1 MPGQNLTRAE
11 AVSRKNVVDVHS
23 YDVALDL
30 TQGEETFRSH
40 TVVTFS
46 ATEGESTF
54 IDLISP
60 FVHRIVL
67 NGKELETGLH
77 QDSRIALSDLQ
88 DSNTLEVAADCAY
101 MHTGEGMHRFVD
113 PADGQAYVY
122 TQFEVPDSRR
132 VFAVFE
138 QPDLKATFK
147 FKVTVPAGWVVF
159 SNSITPAPQKD
170 QDAWTYDFEPSEKI
184 SSYITAIV
192 AGPYKGVTDQLTSSD
207 GRTIPLGVYC
217 RASLEEHLD
226 ADRIIDVTK
235 QGFGFYEK
243 MYNRPYP
250 FTKYDQI
257 FVPEYN
263 AGAMENA
270 GCITFRDQYLFRT
283 PPTRA
288 QLGTRANTIL
298 HELAHMWFGDLVTM
312 KWWNDLWLNESFAE
326 FMSHQCSAE
335 ATEYEDAWT
344 AFGSRKAWGTTQDQ
358 LPSTHPIAA
367 EINDLNDIEV
377 NFDGITYAKGAAV
390 LRQLV
395 AYVGRENFE
404 KGLHAYFDEHAWGN
418 TELADLLSK
427 LSEAS
432 GRDLDEWAKVW
443 LQEAGITLLRTS
455 VSTDEDGTIRDLSIV
470 QELPMEG
477 TSLRPHRLTVG
488 AYDLQDGKLVRTAR
502 WGLDVDG
509 ARTPVS
515 EAVGTKRPDVIV
527 LNDEDL
533 GYAKIRLDED
543 SFKFALDHIGDFEDP
558 LPRSVVMQSLW
569 DQCRDGQISARA
581 YIDASLPSVAA
592 ETDSAQRALV
602 ASHMIAAATVYSNPA
617 TRDQTVAD
625 LSRRLHLMAVAQPS
639 GSDAQKQLL
648 LAAAHVAVG
657 AELDWLKALLD
668 GSETMTGIE
677 IKSEVRWTLIRE
689 LAAAGA
695 IDEAFIDEELAA
707 DDTLSGR
714 EEAAASKASLPSNR
728 QGAHERMLS
737 DTSIPNGTL
746 SEMLSA
752 YSSTGWR
759 NPGDTAHI
767 DHYFEQINSVWDSFT
782 FHMAEDII
790 NDLFPDQLVGLP
802 GEDVVAQAEKWLQ
815 ENEQATPALR
825 RRIIECLD
833 FAKRASKAQA
843 ADK

>member
-257 FVPEYN
+257 FVP
-263 AGAMENA
+263 
-270 GCITFRDQYLFRT
+270 
-283 PPTRA
+283 
-288 QLGTRANTIL
+288 
-298 HELAHMWFGDLVTM
+298 
-312 KWWNDLWLNESFAE
+312 
-326 FMSHQCSAE
+326 
-335 ATEYEDAWT
+335 
-344 AFGSRKAWGTTQDQ
+344 
-358 LPSTHPIAA
+358 
-367 EINDLNDIEV
+367 
-377 NFDGITYAKGAAV
+377 
-390 LRQLV
+390 
-395 AYVGRENFE
+395 
-404 KGLHAYFDEHAWGN
+404 
-418 TELADLLSK
+418 
-427 LSEAS
+427 
-432 GRDLDEWAKVW
+432 
-443 LQEAGITLLRTS
+443 
-455 VSTDEDGTIRDLSIV
+455 
-470 QELPMEG
+470 
-477 TSLRPHRLTVG
+477 
-488 AYDLQDGKLVRTAR
+488 
-502 WGLDVDG
+502 
-509 ARTPVS
+509 
-515 EAVGTKRPDVIV
+515 
-527 LNDEDL
+527 
-533 GYAKIRLDED
+533 
-543 SFKFALDHIGDFEDP
+543 
-558 LPRSVVMQSLW
+558 
-569 DQCRDGQISARA
+569 
-581 YIDASLPSVAA
+581 
-592 ETDSAQRALV
+592 
-602 ASHMIAAATVYSNPA
+602 
-617 TRDQTVAD
+617 
-625 LSRRLHLMAVAQPS
+625 
-639 GSDAQKQLL
+639 
-648 LAAAHVAVG
+648 
-657 AELDWLKALLD
+657 
-668 GSETMTGIE
+668 
-677 IKSEVRWTLIRE
+677 
-689 LAAAGA
+689 
-695 IDEAFIDEELAA
+695 
-707 DDTLSGR
+707 
-714 EEAAASKASLPSNR
+714 
-728 QGAHERMLS
+728 
-737 DTSIPNGTL
+737 
-746 SEMLSA
+746 
-752 YSSTGWR
+752 
-759 NPGDTAHI
+759 
-767 DHYFEQINSVWDSFT
+767 
-782 FHMAEDII
+782 
-790 NDLFPDQLVGLP
+790 
-802 GEDVVAQAEKWLQ
+802 
-815 ENEQATPALR
+815 
-825 RRIIECLD
+825 
-833 FAKRASKAQA
+833 
-843 ADK
+843 